1 MTKEEREKEIWRVE
15 GLMPKQPTNPAAVI
29 RLMEDRGRLHGH
41 CIVYKCDWYRDPIT
55 EENRQAVRCRCS
67 ACGETWFATKL
78 NACCNCHIGET
89 TIGYFDDNYKTEVW
103 SDKTA
108 ICPCCGEQTRA
119 LHVGRFGASYTHVI
133 SYTHLY
139 TFENVGGHLA
149 VLDWFAERMVDKDA
163 NIKTVIHPCEGAVL
177 IAGKCVR
184 FNGHTTVYPS
194 GDSWHDWECRA
205 KFYDNTVG
213 REIELL
219 VPFADELIAQTDA
232 DKTGIEDYCR
242 GVRHGDSFAPASYLY
257 LWSRFPVV
265 ENLVRTGNTRFVC
278 GLIEASQHF
287 VAQYYSGYEY
297 FSPNHTKK
305 YADWKKKKPHEI
317 LHLEKEEYRML
328 TGEQFEVINYY
339 LSIKDD
345 YGVRLSPE
353 LLEKAK
359 RIGVMK
365 CREITKDKEHY
376 GRTVSPVR
384 IINYCD
390 KQLPDGEKRHKFQP
404 SDLLDYWRF
413 LHEINGKLDDALLFP
428 SDFWKLHDRFSELV
442 TAKKNAGQDEGIR
455 AQAAKMSCYTYQD
468 EGTGLMIRPAE
479 STLELTNEG
488 KDLSHC
494 VGSYAKKVSRGE
506 TTIFFIRRIEA
517 PEVSYYTL
525 KYRSGKVIQNRG
537 FKNDPRT
544 PDVEEFEKKWLAF
557 VRQVDAAKKKEE
569 KERGQSD
576 SDDQSGHAAA

>member
-1 MTKEEREKEIWRVE
+1 M
-15 GLMPKQPTNPAAVI
+15 
-29 RLMEDRGRLHGH
+29 
-41 CIVYKCDWYRDPIT
+41 
-55 EENRQAVRCRCS
+55 
-67 ACGETWFATKL
+67 
-78 NACCNCHIGET
+78 
-89 TIGYFDDNYKTEVW
+89 
-103 SDKTA
+103 
-108 ICPCCGEQTRA
+108 
-119 LHVGRFGASYTHVI
+119 
-133 SYTHLY
+133 
-139 TFENVGGHLA
+139 
-149 VLDWFAERMVDKDA
+149 
-163 NIKTVIHPCEGAVL
+163 
-177 IAGKCVR
+177 
-184 FNGHTTVYPS
+184 
-194 GDSWHDWECRA
+194 
-205 KFYDNTVG
+205 
-213 REIELL
+213 
-219 VPFADELIAQTDA
+219 
-232 DKTGIEDYCR
+232 
-242 GVRHGDSFAPASYLY
+242 
-257 LWSRFPVV
+257 V

-365 CREITKDKEHY
+365 CREITKDREHY

-390 KQLPDGEKRHKFQP
+390 KQLPDGEKRNKFQS

-413 LHEINGKLDDALLFP
+413 LHEINGRFDDSLLFP
-428 SDFWKLHDRFSELV
+428 SDFWKLHDRYSELV

-455 AQAAKMSCYTYQD
+455 AQAAKMSCYSYQD
-468 EGTGLMIRPAE
+468 EETGLMIRPAE
-479 STLELTNEG
+479 STLELTREG
-488 KDLSHC
+488 RDLGHC
-494 VGSYAKKVSRGE
+494 VGSYARRVSRGE
-506 TTIFFIRRIEA
+506 TTIFFIRKIET
-517 PEVSYYTL
+517 PDVSYYTL
-525 KYRSGKVIQNRG
+525 EFRDGKVIQNRG
-537 FKNDPRT
+537 YENDPRT

-569 KERGQSD
+569 KQRGKSD
-576 SDDQSGHAAA
+576 ADDQSGHAAA